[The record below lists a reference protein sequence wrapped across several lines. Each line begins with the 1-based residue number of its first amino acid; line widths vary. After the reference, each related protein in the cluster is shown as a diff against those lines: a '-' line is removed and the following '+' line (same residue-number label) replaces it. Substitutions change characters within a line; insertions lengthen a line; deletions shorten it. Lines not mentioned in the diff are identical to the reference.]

1 MKEYKRSRNEITS
14 LKRENKKTY
23 YISYFEKNK
32 NKSSEIWK
40 GIKSL
45 VNIKSSKIS
54 NIKLLDV
61 NNNLISDPRKI
72 TNMFNN
78 HFSTIGSK
86 IEQKIPIVPGSYKE
100 YFNKKDINGNL
111 LFNSPHS
118 FFLAPTAPS
127 EVEKLIDALDIKKS
141 TGPNSIPIFLLKI
154 YKQFLSY
161 WLSKLVNLCFE
172 VHAFFL

>member
-1 MKEYKRSRNEITS
+1 
-14 LKRENKKTY
+14 
-23 YISYFEKNK
+23 
-32 NKSSEIWK
+32 
-40 GIKSL
+40 
-45 VNIKSSKIS
+45 
-54 NIKLLDV
+54 
-61 NNNLISDPRKI
+61 
-72 TNMFNN
+72 MFNN

-86 IEQKIPIVPGSYKE
+86 IEQKIPIVPGSYKD

-161 WLSKLVNLCFE
+161 WLSKLVNLSFE
-172 VHAFFL
+172 VGEFPDILKVAKITPIHKKESKLDFLNYRPISLLSVFSKIYEKLIYSRVYSSY